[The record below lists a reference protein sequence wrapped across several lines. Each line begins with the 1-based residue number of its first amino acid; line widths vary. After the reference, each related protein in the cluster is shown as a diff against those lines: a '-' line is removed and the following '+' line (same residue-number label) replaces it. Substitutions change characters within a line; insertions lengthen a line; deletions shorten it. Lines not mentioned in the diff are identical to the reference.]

1 VTEPQTSRTN
11 AQDRRREQAGS
22 LQQQEGNLRKLTA
35 EQNKDDFFK
44 QITPLLQPLK
54 SYIKRRLRIAYLEQE
69 ILTPRQTSGDI
80 LDQVIFRAYEN
91 FEKKPENLTLEH
103 WLYQIAN
110 EVLEGYL
117 HKESALEKRRKSLER
132 MEHRE
137 RDTLEE
143 MPITADTEGEV
154 WLPEDLDDSEYQR
167 PDFTPPADQDNP
179 EQELERREEL
189 VQILQALARVPEPD
203 RIAFDLF
210 AIEGFPKEDV
220 AKIVNIPP
228 NEVPRI
234 AQQVRAQVLREITEP
249 QTQTIA

>member
-1 VTEPQTSRTN
+1 VTQSQTSRTN

-22 LQQQEGNLRKLTA
+22 LQQQEANLRRLAA
-35 EQNKDDFFK
+35 ERNKNNFFQ
-44 QITPLLQPLK
+44 QITPLLQPLR

-69 ILTPRQTSGDI
+69 VLTPRQTTGDI
-80 LDQVIFRAYEN
+80 LDHVIFRAYGN
-91 FEKKPENLTLEH
+91 FEKKPENLTLEQ

-110 EVLEGYL
+110 DVLDRYL
-117 HKESALEKRRKSLER
+117 HKEKSQEERRKSLER
-132 MEHRE
+132 TEHRE

-154 WLPEDLDDSEYQR
+154 WFPEDLDDSEYQR

-179 EQELERREEL
+179 EQRLERKEEL
-189 VQILQALARVPEPD
+189 LQILQALARVPERD
-203 RIAFDLF
+203 RILFDLF

-220 AKIVNIPP
+220 ARIANIPP

-249 QTQTIA
+249 QTQRIA

>member
-1 VTEPQTSRTN
+1 VTKPQTSRTN

-22 LQQQEGNLRKLTA
+22 LQQQEGKLRKLTA

-137 RDTLEE
+137 RDTLAE

-234 AQQVRAQVLREITEP
+234 AQQVRAQVLRQITDP
-249 QTQTIA
+249 QTERIA